1 MDPSRVAANSKR
13 LQDLTKTN
21 LSSSALVRI
30 EEILLKA
37 NHLDITKL
45 MQE

>member
-1 MDPSRVAANSKR
+1 MDPSRAAANSKK
-13 LQDLTKTN
+13 LQDLTKTS
-21 LSSSALVRI
+21 LSSLALVRI

-45 MQE
+45 TLE